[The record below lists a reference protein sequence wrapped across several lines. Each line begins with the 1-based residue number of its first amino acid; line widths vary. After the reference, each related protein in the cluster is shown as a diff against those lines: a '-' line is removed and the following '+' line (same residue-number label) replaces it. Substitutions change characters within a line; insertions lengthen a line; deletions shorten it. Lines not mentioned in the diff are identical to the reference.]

1 MNSGQ
6 QLVRQVAD
14 SVCDEKLEIWNF
26 GESVAF
32 EGLIGASEVLGDSKW
47 EAFAWG
53 YLRSWAASKQGFRE
67 LDCTFPGVAAAKI
80 ARTHND
86 LQLVGA
92 MSSLVNYLL
101 ERPRIQGIYRTWR
114 HAPLV
119 QPYGP
124 AQLSRREAAWLADA
138 PAGSFLDCLHFEPP
152 LFAAVGVLTGRE
164 DLKQLALQ
172 QATAYIN
179 VLQQPDGLFN
189 HFVLEGV
196 TGSFG
201 PGWGRG
207 QGWALLGLLDVIEE
221 LGDEG
226 LDLSG
231 LQSAAQRLVRAMVGL
246 QRADG
251 HWYTQ
256 VTVPESG
263 DEFSTAGFMAAGFRR
278 AIRLG
283 VVEAAEVSDAAKAA
297 HAATVRGIRPDGVL
311 ANVSAAVMACTEPT
325 HYDHV
330 PKGFNVPWG
339 QGPALLALVEQLG
352 HGWEE

>member
-1 MNSGQ
+1 MTPTPE
-6 QLVRQVAD
+6 LVATVAAT
-14 SVCDEKLEIWNF
+14 VCDEKLEIWNF

-32 EGLIGASEVLGDSKW
+32 DGLVGASEVLGDPQW

-53 YLRSWAASKQGFRE
+53 YLRSWAASRRGFAE
-67 LDCTFPGVAAAKI
+67 LDCTFPGVAAVKI
-80 ARTHND
+80 ARNHD
-86 LQLVGA
+86 DFQLVNAISG
-92 MSSLVNYLL
+92 LVAYLM
-101 ERPRIQGIYRTWR
+101 ERPTIRGIYRTWR
-114 HAPLV
+114 RAPLV

-124 AQLSRREAAWLADA
+124 AQLSRREAAWLADP

-152 LFAAVGVLTGRE
+152 LFAALGVLTDRVELRE
-164 DLKQLALQ
+164 LAVS
-172 QATAYIN
+172 QALAYVN
-179 VLQQPDGLFN
+179 VLQQPDGLFD
-189 HFVLEGV
+189 HFILDGV
-196 TGSFG
+196 PGSFG

-221 LGDEG
+221 LGEDAAGIEE
-226 LDLSG
+226 LRA
-231 LQSAAQRLVRAMVGL
+231 SAVRLIRAMIRF

-256 VTVPESG
+256 VHVAGSG
-263 DEFSTAGFMAAGFRR
+263 DEYSTAGFMAAGFRK

-283 VVEAAEVSDAAKAA
+283 VIDAAEASAPAGAA
-297 HAATVRGIRPDGVL
+297 HAATVRGIGPDGIL

-330 PKGFNVPWG
+330 PRGFNVPWG

>member
-1 MNSGQ
+1 MTSGRE
-6 QLVRQVAD
+6 LVRQVAD
-14 SVCDEKLEIWNF
+14 SICDEKLEIWNF

-32 EGLIGASEVLGDSKW
+32 EGLVGASEVLGDATW

-53 YLRSWAASKQGFRE
+53 YLRSWAASRQGFRE
-67 LDCTFPGVAAAKI
+67 LDCTFPGVAAARI
-80 ARTHND
+80 ARTHDD
-86 LQLVGA
+86 LQLVNA
-92 MSSLVNYLL
+92 MAALVSHLL
-101 ERPRIQGIYRTWR
+101 ERPTIRGIYRTWR

-124 AQLSRREAAWLADA
+124 AQLSRREAAWLADP

-152 LFAAVGVLTGRE
+152 LFAAVGVLTGQSA
-164 DLKQLALQ
+164 LKELAVR
-172 QATAYIN
+172 QAMAY
-179 VLQQPDGLFN
+179 VSALQQPDGLFD
-189 HFVLEGV
+189 HFVLDGV
-196 TGSFG
+196 PGSFG

-221 LGDEG
+221 LGGEG
-226 LDLSG
+226 IDLSE
-231 LQSAAQRLVRAMVGL
+231 LQSAAVRLIRAMVDL
-246 QRADG
+246 QRPDG

-256 VTVPESG
+256 VAVPESG

-283 VVEAAEVSDAAKAA
+283 VVESAGVSDAAAAA
-297 HAATVRGIRPDGVL
+297 HAATLGGIGPDGVL

-330 PKGFNVPWG
+330 PRGFNVPWG

-352 HGWEE
+352 HGWQE